1 MNFFINDAYA
11 AGGGTQGDPWL
22 GLLPIIVIFVI
33 FWFLLIR
40 PQTKRA
46 KQHRE
51 MVAAL
56 QIGDEI
62 VTQGGILGRIITLDD
77 GFVTV
82 EIADGV
88 KIRLQR
94 NMVGSVMPKGTIE
107 NLD

>member
-1 MNFFINDAYA
+1 MDFFIQNAHA
-11 AGGGTQGDPWL
+11 AGAGAQGNPL
-22 GLLPIIVIFVI
+22 VGLLPIIIIFII

-56 QIGDEI
+56 QEGDEV
-62 VTQGGILGRIITLDD
+62 VTQGGVLGRISKLDES
-77 GFVTV
+77 FVTL

-88 KIRLQR
+88 RIRVQR
-94 NMVGSVMPKGTIE
+94 HMVGSVMPKGTIE

>member
-1 MNFFINDAYA
+1 MNLLINDAYA
-11 AGGGTQGDPWL
+11 AGGGAQGDPWL
-22 GLLPIIVIFVI
+22 GLLPIIIIFVI

-56 QIGDEI
+56 EAGDEI
-62 VTQGGILGRIITLDD
+62 VTQGGILGRITALDET
-77 GFVTV
+77 FVTL

-88 KIRLQR
+88 SIRLQR
-94 NMVGSVMPKGTIE
+94 HMVGAVMPKGTIG
-107 NLD
+107 NIG

>member
-1 MNFFINDAYA
+1 MNFLIHDAYA
-11 AGGGTQGDPWL
+11 AGGGAQGDPWL
-22 GLLPIIVIFVI
+22 GLLPIIIIFVI

-56 QIGDEI
+56 QEGDEV
-62 VTQGGILGRIITLDD
+62 VTQGGVLGRITALDET
-77 GFVTV
+77 FVTL
-82 EIADGV
+82 EIAEGV

-94 NMVGSVMPKGTIE
+94 HMVGAVMPKGTID